1 MVAEWGVW
9 SSKRNPEHKA
19 EFYREVGR
27 QIGRFPK
34 IRAMV
39 HFDTPHNQKG
49 RDSRVDTTHGGAAG
63 VPPARPATGLPGPGD
78 QRPFLRGG

>member
-9 SSKRNPEHKA
+9 SSKKNPGHKA
-19 EFYREVGR
+19 EFYREVGK
-27 QIGRFPK
+27 QIKKFPK

-49 RDSRVDTTHGGAAG
+49 RDSRVD
-63 VPPARPATGLPGPGD
+63 ATPEALKAYRRLGRLPVFQVEVKTVLP
-78 QRPFLRGG
+78 

>member
-9 SSKRNPEHKA
+9 SSKKNPGHKA

-27 QIGRFPK
+27 QIARFPN

-39 HFDTPHNQKG
+39 HFDTPHNQEG
-49 RDSRVDTTHGGAAG
+49 RNSSVDATPESLAAYRWLGRLPVFQVRVQD
-63 VPPARPATGLPGPGD
+63 GLS
-78 QRPFLRGG
+78 

>member
-9 SSKRNPEHKA
+9 SSKQNPGHKA

-27 QIGRFPK
+27 QIGRFPN

-39 HFDTPHNQKG
+39 HFDTPHNQEG
-49 RDSRVDTTHGGAAG
+49 RDSRVDATPEALDG
-63 VPPARPATGLPGPGD
+63 VPLAGPAARSSRSQVTNGLS
-78 QRPFLRGG
+78 

>member
-9 SSKRNPEHKA
+9 SSKRNPGHKA

-27 QIGRFPK
+27 QIGRFPN

-49 RDSRVDTTHGGAAG
+49 MDSRVD
-63 VPPARPATGLPGPGD
+63 ATEEALNAYRWLGRLPVFQVEVVNGLS
-78 QRPFLRGG
+78 